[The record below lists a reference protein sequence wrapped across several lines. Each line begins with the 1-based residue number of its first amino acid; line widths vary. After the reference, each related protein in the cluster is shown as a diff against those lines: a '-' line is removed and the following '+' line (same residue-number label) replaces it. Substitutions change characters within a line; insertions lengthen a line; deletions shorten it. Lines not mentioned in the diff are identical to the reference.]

1 MDADLDYADLEN
13 NAVNENGDLN
23 GDLTD
28 MDGSFSDFHNLTL
41 MKIHFERDLKVFSL
55 IA

>member
-1 MDADLDYADLEN
+1 MDYADLEN
-13 NAVNENGDLN
+13 EAVNENGDLN

-28 MDGSFSDFHNLTL
+28 MGVNFSDFHNLTL
-41 MKIHFERDLKVFSL
+41 MKIHYERDLKVFSV